1 MMERASARVV
11 WLHVRGMLRPVRG
24 LYFGAGAAVTV
35 ATLITLAGPLL
46 VRYAVDAGID
56 KHDTQPLNVAALIF
70 LGLAIVKPFVVRV
83 QILLTARAGE
93 RFLDSLRV
101 AAFDKLQALPLGF
114 FERER
119 AGVLFSRLTS
129 DVQSLNELVREA
141 RVEITGSALQIV
153 LTVVALI

>member
-1 MMERASARVV
+1 MERASARVV

-56 KHDTQPLNVAALIF
+56 KHDTHPLNVAALIF
-70 LGLAIVKPFVVRV
+70 LGLALIKPFVVRV

-101 AAFDKLQALPLGF
+101 AVVRQAAGAAARLL
-114 FERER
+114 R
-119 AGVLFSRLTS
+119 AGTGRCARLAA
-129 DVQSLNELVREA
+129 DVGRAVAQRA
-141 RVEITGSALQIV
+141 RA
-153 LTVVALI
+153 

>member
-24 LYFGAGAAVTV
+24 LYFGAGAAVVV

-46 VRYAVDAGID
+46 VRYAVDEGID
-56 KHDTQPLNVAALIF
+56 KHDTHPLNVAALIF
-70 LGLAIVKPFVVRV
+70 LGLALVKPFVVRA
-83 QILLTARAGE
+83 QILFAARAGE

-119 AGVLFSRLTS
+119 AGRARLAADVGRAVAQRARGARRWSRS
-129 DVQSLNELVREA
+129 RGAHCRS
-141 RVEITGSALQIV
+141 S
-153 LTVVALI
+153 